1 MYQIFT
7 EIKIIIIKSWYFH
20 KLKWYLNLIGLS
32 SPRLLAL
39 FIELSAGIAD
49 KIEAYI
55 LFAAADS
62 YGFTW
67 IGHGQVSPW
76 HALLGLVAHWL
87 RFQLWSKPFFL
98 SPNWNLKICLARYS
112 WILSL
117 LLLSGSSTFGTILK
131 RILKSLARYM
141 ILQSV
146 PTKCWWFLIMLLKLR
161 TLPRKLCTCAVY
173 SIK

>member
-1 MYQIFT
+1 M
-7 EIKIIIIKSWYFH
+7 EEWKRVIKIIIIIKSWYFH

-67 IGHGQVSPW
+67 IGHGWGSNYEVN
-76 HALLGLVAHWL
+76 
-87 RFQLWSKPFFL
+87 PFFSHPIEIWKYVWLGIHEYFLFCFFQVLPPLVL
-98 SPNWNLKICLARYS
+98 SSSEYWNL
-112 WILSL
+112 WP
-117 LLLSGSSTFGTILK
+117 GTWYYNQFPLN
-131 RILKSLARYM
+131 
-141 ILQSV
+141 V
-146 PTKCWWFLIMLLKLR
+146 DDF
-161 TLPRKLCTCAVY
+161 
-173 SIK
+173 